1 MPATVPEPWGSLI
14 TEWVIA
20 LRSENKSARTI
31 RGYTDPV
38 CWFHSWL
45 HQQPE
50 APAAPEDVGPLH
62 VRAWIAH
69 RIEATSPGNAHNNYR
84 ALQQWFRF
92 LVEEEETT
100 THPMAGLK
108 PSHVPDKPPPITSD
122 EVMRAVLEDCAGKS
136 FLQRRDTAII
146 RLIWDT
152 GARLSEI
159 ANLECEHVDLTVC
172 AIHVLGKG
180 GKPRSIPFSA
190 KTAQALSRYKRV
202 RAREKGADS
211 SYLWLADRNK
221 GRLGANGIRIMLARR
236 GRAAGVNEQIGR
248 NLHAHLGR
256 HYMAH
261 HAKASGIQDG
271 DLMLLAGWTSPQMV
285 ERYGRS
291 EATERARA
299 AARNLRLGDRL

>member
-1 MPATVPEPWGSLI
+1 MSVIAPEPWGSLI
-14 TEWVIA
+14 NEWVIT
-20 LRSENKSARTI
+20 LRSENKSARTV

-38 CWFHSWL
+38 TWFHAWL
-45 HQQPE
+45 VERPD
-50 APAAPEDVGPLH
+50 APTEPDEIKPTH
-62 VRAWIAH
+62 IRAWIAH
-69 RIEATSPGNAHNNYR
+69 RVEATSPGNAHNNYR

-92 LVEEEETT
+92 LVDEGEIT

-108 PSHVPDKPPPITSD
+108 PPHVPDQPPPITPD
-122 EVMRAVLEDCAGKS
+122 DLMRQVLETVSGRG
-136 FLQRRDTAII
+136 FLDRRDTAII

-159 ANLECEHVDLTVC
+159 ANLTCDQVDLTVC
-172 AIHVLGKG
+172 AIRVLGKG
-180 GKPRSIPFSA
+180 GKERSIPFSS
-190 KTAQALSRYKRV
+190 KTAQAISRYKRL

-211 SYLWLADRNK
+211 SHLWLADRNK
-221 GRLGANGIRIMLARR
+221 GRLHANGIRIMLARR
-236 GRAAGVNEQIGR
+236 GRAAGVNDEIGR

-261 HAKASGIQDG
+261 HAKANGIQDG

-291 EATERARA
+291 AATERAHA